1 MDDETLARYLPALGD
16 RMALKS
22 YCTKQAGSNSHDGKN
37 TNHVRK
43 NVLLEKLRKKMKLK
57 QSSAVSSDSSDDEN
71 HSQHKVGKSMVGN
84 KYAAK
89 SNRKIEFGWIHNGR
103 QVRVRGGG
111 GTRKISVPKNMDC
124 EGLLK
129 IGKDLFFPDG
139 QSKKGNEKEF
149 IFKIWDFKE
158 NVLPL
163 GVTVGDVYEKVKMG
177 IVRFYLASLDQNR
190 VETTVQVVD
199 NVLEERSSTVDCNV
213 PFDAA
218 ESAQVHLPE
227 KVSMH
232 PVSETCTSNSSR
244 NVRSD
249 SLKEM
254 PASHCFLTDSAAT
267 ECDIGL
273 CSSGNIITSAFVSAI
288 FSSDSEVEFY
298 PFNVESEVCDDTVPW
313 VTPGIP
319 NEYQP
324 VPTSLKPMLETNNP
338 IVCSTPEHRPPNSP
352 VRQEQLITFITSS
365 TPAPSSALQQVH
377 PLPPN
382 STPAPSSPPLQ
393 LSDVYYVT
401 LHRVIIVKDIL

>member
-1 MDDETLARYLPALGD
+1 MYRQKHYSDIVDVAIYIVEETEISGQLLGYWLMHLKCIQHGFVVKRETDELNTVAHIWNTHPIHAQRNRTTPHSRPLIMYTLPHLYGVADHLCPSSRDDILNCEEKCLTRRNYSCDKTVFELC
-16 RMALKS
+16 S
-22 YCTKQAGSNSHDGKN
+22 
-37 TNHVRK
+37 
-43 NVLLEKLRKKMKLK
+43 LL
-57 QSSAVSSDSSDDEN
+57 
-71 HSQHKVGKSMVGN
+71 MV
-84 KYAAK
+84 
-89 SNRKIEFGWIHNGR
+89 E
-103 QVRVRGGG
+103 RGLD
-111 GTRKISVPKNMDC
+111 P
-124 EGLLK
+124 
-129 IGKDLFFPDG
+129 P
-139 QSKKGNEKEF
+139 
-149 IFKIWDFKE
+149 
-158 NVLPL
+158 
-163 GVTVGDVYEKVKMG
+163 GDVYEKVKMG

-213 PFDAA
+213 PFNAA

-232 PVSETCTSNSSR
+232 SVSETCTSNSSR

-313 VTPGIP
+313 VTSGIP